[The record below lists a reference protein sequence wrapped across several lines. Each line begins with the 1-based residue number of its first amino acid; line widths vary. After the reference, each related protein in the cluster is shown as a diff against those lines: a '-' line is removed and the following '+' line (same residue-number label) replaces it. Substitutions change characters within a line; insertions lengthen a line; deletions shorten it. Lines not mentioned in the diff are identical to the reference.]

1 MNAGTGKTGKGR
13 LGDLLKSSVAEAQAD
28 AAATPH
34 KPGHDAV
41 SARFDKADQL
51 IAAPGAAA
59 SPSRPQGTPAVAAG
73 EPPAEN
79 VEVMIDIALLED
91 NPYNARQIYDEQVVQ
106 ERAASLASDKGQME
120 AVKVAIHPEKLGFY
134 VLIDGHYRKRGALRI
149 GWTQLRCTIRK
160 ANSML
165 DLYRLSFALN
175 DEHATQ
181 TALDNA
187 LAWKK
192 LLDDGVAAD
201 LAQIESITGK
211 KVPKISKT
219 LSLLEL
225 PPEVMEKLREK
236 PEKISLEIGYELTLF
251 FKDRGLDATV
261 ATAARVVA
269 EDLSKRDVASLRKR
283 AVSNA
288 TRERSRQYK
297 IGGTN
302 GAQIGLIKDFDDGRV
317 ELKIKITDPEE
328 RASLIE
334 ELKRRLGHGGTTQP

>member
-1 MNAGTGKTGKGR
+1 MNAGKSSSKGR
-13 LGDLLKSSVAEAQAD
+13 LGDLLKSSVAEAAAD
-28 AAATPH
+28 ATAP

-41 SARFDKADQL
+41 AARFEKADQL
-51 IAAPGAAA
+51 IAAPGAAQ
-59 SPSRPQGTPAVAAG
+59 SPSRPQGAHAPAAAG
-73 EPPAEN
+73 DVPPEN

-106 ERAASLASDKGQME
+106 DRATSLASDKGQME
-120 AVKVAIHPEKLGFY
+120 AVKVANHPEKPGAY

-160 ANSML
+160 VASKL
-165 DLYRLSFALN
+165 DLYRLSYALN

-201 LAQIESITGK
+201 LAQIETITGK
-211 KVPKISKT
+211 KLPKISKT
-219 LSLLEL
+219 LSLLDL
-225 PPEVMEKLREK
+225 PPEVLEKLREK

-251 FKDRGLDATV
+251 FKDRGLDATL

-269 EDLSKRDVASLRKR
+269 EDLSKRDIASLRKR

-297 IGGTN
+297 ISGAN
-302 GAQIGLIKDFDDGRV
+302 GVQVGLIKDFDDGRI
-317 ELKIKITDPEE
+317 ELKTKITDPEE
-328 RASLIE
+328 RAALIE
-334 ELKRRLGHGGTTQP
+334 ELKRRLGHASHQS

>member
-1 MNAGTGKTGKGR
+1 MNANTGKPSGKNR
-13 LGDLLKSSVAEAQAD
+13 FTDLLKSSVAQ
-28 AAATPH
+28 AAAEVSTP
-34 KPGHDAV
+34 KPSQDTV
-41 SARFDKADQL
+41 SARFDKADHL
-51 IAAPGAAA
+51 IENPNSTP
-59 SPSRPQGTPAVAAG
+59 SPSRPQGSHVAQTN
-73 EPPAEN
+73 ENITAEN
-79 VEVMIDIALLED
+79 VEIMIDIALLED
-91 NPYNARQIYDEQVVQ
+91 NPYNARQIYDEHVVQ
-106 ERAASLASDKGQME
+106 DRAASMASDKGQME
-120 AVKVAIHPEKLGFY
+120 AVKVANHPEKPGSY

-160 ANSML
+160 VASKL
-165 DLYRLSFALN
+165 DLYRLSYALN

-192 LLDDGVAAD
+192 LLEDGVAAD

-219 LSLLEL
+219 LSLLDL
-225 PPEVMEKLREK
+225 PSEVLEKLREK

-251 FKDRGLDATV
+251 FKDRGLDATL

-269 EDLSKRDVASLRKR
+269 EDLSKRDIASLRKR

-328 RASLIE
+328 RVALIE
-334 ELKRRLGHGGTTQP
+334 ELKRRLGHAGTTQP